1 MCPPVAD
8 APMVVPDPKQI
19 EVAVPAAAT
28 GNGLTVITI
37 VVLTLL
43 LQFDVVFLASA

>member
-1 MCPPVAD
+1 
-8 APMVVPDPKQI
+8 MVVPDPKQI
-19 EVAVPAAAT
+19 EVAVPADAA

-37 VVLTLL
+37 GVLTLL